1 MLYSVISIYMSLT
14 NSVNTAKTSNWKNF
28 MTKYNKYLKPAEVF
42 KFDSTN
48 YFLNVGLFLTSGWI
62 SIFIGFYISRE
73 VGLNVL
79 KLCFKDLVLK
89 IFFKTNAIVVCIPFE

>member
-1 MLYSVISIYMSLT
+1 M
-14 NSVNTAKTSNWKNF
+14 N
-28 MTKYNKYLKPAEVF
+28 KYNKYLKPAEVF

-73 VGLNVL
+73 VGRNVL

-89 IFFKTNAIVVCIPFE
+89 IFLKQMPSSYVFPLNKLLRVQKAVILKK